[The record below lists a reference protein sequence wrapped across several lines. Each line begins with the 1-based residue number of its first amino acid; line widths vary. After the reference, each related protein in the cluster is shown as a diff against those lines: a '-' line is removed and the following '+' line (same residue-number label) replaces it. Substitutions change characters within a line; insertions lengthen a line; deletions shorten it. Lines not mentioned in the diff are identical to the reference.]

1 MPDHMRMTHARAVIS
16 NHACCRSKPPALC
29 APTND
34 RSGVR
39 TNNSPPD
46 TLAALPNAPAA
57 AHKLARRH
65 NTFTPPQ
72 FFKTVSALASRR
84 GRPVGD
90 LAALASDLG
99 LDAAVV
105 LHQKWSSLSVSLLGL
120 LLLAPW
126 HVLVPPRSTLTLGTH
141 VSLHSDIQGGQAQ
154 RVSLAIAVALKPAV
168 LLLDEPTS
176 ALDAD
181 SARRAEAV
189 LSKCGAALVWVTHD
203 DAQPAR
209 VGGRQLALPGGEVT
223 WAGDT
228 GGGASDAAAAAAAA
242 AARLPE
248 QVEVAIGG

>member
-1 MPDHMRMTHARAVIS
+1 MRMTHARAVIS

-154 RVSLAIAVALKPAV
+154 RVSLAIAVALQPAV

-176 ALDAD
+176 ALDAA
-181 SARRAEAV
+181 SAEQTEAA
-189 LSKCGAALVWVTHD
+189 LAACGAALLWVTHD
-203 DAQPAR
+203 GGQPAR
-209 VGGRQLALPGGEVT
+209 VGGRVLSL
-223 WAGDT
+223 
-228 GGGASDAAAAAAAA
+228 GGGGGVGGGGVEVGGSAAAGA
-242 AARLPE
+242 
-248 QVEVAIGG
+248 VEVRVG